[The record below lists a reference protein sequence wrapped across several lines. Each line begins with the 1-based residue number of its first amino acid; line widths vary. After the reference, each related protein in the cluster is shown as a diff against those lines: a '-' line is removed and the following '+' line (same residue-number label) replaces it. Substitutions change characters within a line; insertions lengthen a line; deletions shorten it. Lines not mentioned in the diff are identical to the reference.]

1 MKNKELKKKITINY
15 ITAAMLVITLFLVF
29 FLYGYEEKV
38 MNEKVITLDNEI
50 SNLKSQYN
58 DLQSKSA
65 DIKKYVNMWENISE
79 NKKTIS
85 GIRLDDITEIVTK
98 TAERYLITD
107 SQIKV
112 ANIPQLVQG
121 GIFNCKTISVIFTK
135 VSINFSAIN
144 DIKALMFI
152 DDLFSRI
159 PGYGVINSLEI
170 KKSKDYS
177 TEDLIKISSGK
188 GGNII
193 GNVEFTWYAYR
204 QKEGAEQNQKTQI
217 NKENDA
223 KKSQN

>member
-98 TAERYLITD
+98 TA
-107 SQIKV
+107 
-112 ANIPQLVQG
+112 
-121 GIFNCKTISVIFTK
+121 
-135 VSINFSAIN
+135 
-144 DIKALMFI
+144 
-152 DDLFSRI
+152 
-159 PGYGVINSLEI
+159 
-170 KKSKDYS
+170 
-177 TEDLIKISSGK
+177 
-188 GGNII
+188 
-193 GNVEFTWYAYR
+193 
-204 QKEGAEQNQKTQI
+204 
-217 NKENDA
+217 
-223 KKSQN
+223 